1 MPTEELLSWA
11 ALQHRELTAIRRAAI
26 GDQNPARFEHVS
38 TVDIVTALREQVDA
52 AGFQTRVGG

>member
-11 ALQHRELTAIRRAAI
+11 ALQHRELVAIRRAAI
-26 GDQNPARFEHVS
+26 GNQNPERFDHIS

-52 AGFQTRVGG
+52 ILGPGREG